1 MRVKTT
7 LEVRVKRRL
16 EARVKAKLRDNND
29 INIKVNESYAKMTG
43 SAGLWAA

>member
-1 MRVKTT
+1 M
-7 LEVRVKRRL
+7 KRRL

-29 INIKVNESYAKMTG
+29 INIKVNESYANKMTG